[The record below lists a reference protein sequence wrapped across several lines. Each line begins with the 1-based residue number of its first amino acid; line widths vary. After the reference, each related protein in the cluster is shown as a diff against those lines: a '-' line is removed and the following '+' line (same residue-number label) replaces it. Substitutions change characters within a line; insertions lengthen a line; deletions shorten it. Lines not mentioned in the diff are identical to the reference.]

1 MAVYKVPQDVEADDK
16 LIGPFSLKQFIFLIV
31 AAISGAL
38 SYILG
43 TIVFPLFLIPLPVAI
58 FFIVLALP
66 LKKDQ
71 PMEVYLAALISFY
84 LKPKRKI
91 WVADGIDRLV
101 EITYDNMQSLNVPT
115 RDLTFEQAQERLA
128 FLADVVDSKGWAVK
142 DANSS
147 INRDVLNE
155 ANSIADIHDSSAPI
169 NRAFNDMIQRSDLER
184 KNKIITRMKEET
196 LNKTPVISEAEIK
209 ESLSTPNIPIQTTVH
224 PTQFEKPKSSAFDV
238 YQVPDV
244 PVEAPRII
252 TRSDSVRP
260 KPITHQTPRS
270 TQPLPV
276 QTQPQPQVQAEPTQP
291 VLAPVPEPQLQPV
304 PQPQPVQVTYNSVPS
319 PNMNPLPSPAP
330 VNPEAMNTI
339 TNQPSP
345 DIISLATNHDDL
357 SVETI
362 AAQARRLNSNK
373 EILGGEDEVV
383 ISLR

>member
-31 AAISGAL
+31 AAISAAL

-43 TIVFPLFLIPLPVAI
+43 TIILPLFLIPLPIAI
-58 FFIVLALP
+58 FFIILALP

-101 EITYDNMQSLNVPT
+101 EITYDNMQSVNIPR

-169 NRAFNDMIQRSDLER
+169 NRAFNDMIQRSDQER
-184 KNKIITRMKEET
+184 KNKIITRMREET
-196 LNKTPVISEAEIK
+196 LNQTPVISEAEIK
-209 ESLSTPNIPIQTTVH
+209 ESLSKPNIPIQTTVH
-224 PTQFEKPKSSAFDV
+224 PSQFEQPKSSAFDV
-238 YQVPDV
+238 YQVPDI

-252 TRSDSVRP
+252 TSSDSTRP
-260 KPITHQTPRS
+260 KPINLQISQPANS
-270 TQPLPV
+270 MPTQS
-276 QTQPQPQVQAEPTQP
+276 QSQSQPQPKIQVQAQP
-291 VLAPVPEPQLQPV
+291 IVA
-304 PQPQPVQVTYNSVPS
+304 PQPQPVQVVSSSIP
-319 PNMNPLPSPAP
+319 
-330 VNPEAMNTI
+330 NPEI
-339 TNQPSP
+339 TNTTTIQPSP
-345 DIISLATNHDDL
+345 DIINLATNHDDL

-362 AAQARRLNSNK
+362 AAQAKRLISNK